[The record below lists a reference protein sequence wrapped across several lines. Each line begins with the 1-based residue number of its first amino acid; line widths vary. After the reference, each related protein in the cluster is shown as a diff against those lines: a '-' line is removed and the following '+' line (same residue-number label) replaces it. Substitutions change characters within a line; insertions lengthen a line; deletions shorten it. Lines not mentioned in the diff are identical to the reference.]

1 MTKKIYLFCP
11 SIHDGGLEK
20 TLAIYANFLAKELDV
35 ILITNS
41 FNSKRIETINKNVK
55 IINFKN
61 KFFLKNRILNNL
73 FCIFK
78 MLMIKE
84 RKLTVFS
91 LHDHFFLCLFKFFK
105 ARYKLIIR
113 TQTAIINEKNK
124 KEENYIK
131 KQFFLRNLVT
141 FFYRYTDL
149 VITFS
154 EQNKLFLKRK
164 IKVKNVEVIYNYFP
178 KNKAI
183 KKKKKIYNVFFLG
196 RLVPDKDPIFFLKNC
211 MSLSKKIPFNIGV
224 VGKGNC
230 YQTLQSLSNKN
241 TKGNVKIYGYMEN
254 AIKRLNKK
262 IDIICITSKFD
273 GTPNVL
279 GEAVSYKIPCLAPK
293 GVGLSNLILL
303 NGKGGYLYKPNSN
316 KNFQLQLKSMLLN
329 YNKAINKS
337 NLAYK
342 KLDRFNYKNTLLKLK
357 KSIDEIL

>member
-11 SIHDGGLEK
+11 SIYDGGLEK
-20 TLAIYANFLAKELDV
+20 TLAIYANFLAKTFDI
-35 ILITNS
+35 ILITNT
-41 FNSKRIETINKNVK
+41 FNSKRLETINKNVK
-55 IINFKN
+55 VINFKN

-91 LHDHFFLCLFKFFK
+91 LHDHFFLCLLKFFK

-124 KEENYIK
+124 KEEDYIK

-141 FFYRYTDL
+141 FFYKYTDL

-154 EQNKLFLKRK
+154 EQNKSYLKK
-164 IKVKNVEVIYNYFP
+164 NIKVKNVEVIYNYFA
-178 KNKAI
+178 KNKRL

-196 RLVPDKDPIFFLKNC
+196 RLVPDKDPIFFLDNC
-211 MSLSKKIPFNIGV
+211 LSLSKKIRFNIGI

-230 YQTLQSLSNKN
+230 YQKLKSLSNKN
-241 TKGNVKIYGYMEN
+241 PQGNVKIYGYMEN

-279 GEAVSYKIPCLAPK
+279 GEAVSYKIPCLAPR
-293 GVGLSNLILL
+293 GVGLSNFILL
-303 NGKGGYLYKPNSN
+303 KGKGGYLYEPNSD
-316 KNFQLQLKSMLLN
+316 KDFQFKLRSMLQK
-329 YNKAINKS
+329 YNKAIYKS

-342 KLDRFNYKNTLLKLK
+342 ELKRFDYKNTLIKLK
-357 KSIDEIL
+357 KCIDEVL